1 MAGDKD
7 NPLERIFKKISEE
20 GKGAVIVI
28 NKEGYSQNLLQ
39 RITEMKEQQ
48 KGHTLPKT
56 DKDTKDIG
64 MGAQILNDLGIRK
77 LRLLTNSK
85 NASNYVGMSGYG
97 LEITEEIPY

>member
-1 MAGDKD
+1 
-7 NPLERIFKKISEE
+7 
-20 GKGAVIVI
+20 
-28 NKEGYSQNLLQ
+28 
-39 RITEMKEQQ
+39 MKEQQ